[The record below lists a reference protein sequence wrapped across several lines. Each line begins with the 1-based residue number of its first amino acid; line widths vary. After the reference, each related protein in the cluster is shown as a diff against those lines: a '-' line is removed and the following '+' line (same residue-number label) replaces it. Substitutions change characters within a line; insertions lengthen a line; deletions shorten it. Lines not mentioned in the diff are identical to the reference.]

1 MDGNGDNFE
10 VPAEWMETIV
20 YNLAIRV
27 APKLGS
33 QLDQLVLVLA
43 SEFYQALEGWDRE
56 DTSVFIGINVDGSMG
71 AR

>member
-1 MDGNGDNFE
+1 
-10 VPAEWMETIV
+10 METIV

-33 QLDQLVLVLA
+33 QLDQLVPVLA

-71 AR
+71 VR